1 MWFIGCS
8 TLDVL
13 GVIRDNPPMT
23 RSSRSPRDEPPRV
36 RLAEASLHDI
46 TGYQLAQ
53 AAIVTDAVFEEQVGG
68 PLGLRRVEYTVL
80 ALVCENPGGTPARLA
95 RALAVTA
102 GNITM
107 WVDRLA
113 DKGWVRRETST
124 TDRRAQHL
132 FATAAGQRMASD
144 ATARI
149 VAAEVVRLHM
159 LTQAER
165 AILNELLHKLAQCR

>member
-1 MWFIGCS
+1 MWFIHCS
-8 TLDVL
+8 TPERR
-13 GVIRDNPPMT
+13 GVIRHNASMT
-23 RSSRSPRDEPPRV
+23 RTSRSHRDETPRG

-53 AAIVTDAVFEEQVGG
+53 AAIVTDAVFEEVVGG

-107 WVDRLA
+107 WIDRLA
-113 DKGWVRRETST
+113 DKGWVRRETGT
-124 TDRRAQHL
+124 ADRRAQHL
-132 FATAAGQRMASD
+132 FVTAAGQRIATE

-149 VAAEVVRLHM
+149 VAAEAVRLHT
-159 LTQAER
+159 LTRAER